1 MNTRPQDIERD
12 EGEGAMREICVIG
25 GNRYFG
31 KRLTALLMA
40 AGDRVTV
47 INRGSSKPPAGA
59 IHLIA
64 DRNDE
69 KSLEKALDSRT
80 FDVVI
85 DQVCYTPRQAE
96 IARRVFAGRTRRYVM
111 TSTVEVY
118 EYEDSAALVRED
130 AVDPRTVAVDFELP
144 WDDPEFLDAHY
155 GEGKR
160 QAEAVFAADAA
171 FPYVSVRVAHV
182 LGGEDDFTG
191 RLEHYADRI
200 RTGAPI
206 AVPAVNHPATYIH
219 VEEIADFLAWTA
231 GAAFTGPVNAA
242 SHGVLSTEE
251 LCEAAAAHVPEGR
264 TVFESVEVGEVSP
277 FSFAR
282 SYGMDNSR
290 GTRLGFPFG
299 EARKWL
305 PRAVAETLGKDD

>member
-1 MNTRPQDIERD
+1 
-12 EGEGAMREICVIG
+12 MREVCVIG

-31 KRLTALLMA
+31 KRVIARLIA

-47 INRGSSKPPAGA
+47 INRGSSPPPPGA
-59 IHLIA
+59 IHLVA

-69 KSLEKALDSRT
+69 KSLESALGSRA

-118 EYEDSAALVRED
+118 EYEDSAALVSEE
-130 AVDPRTVAVDFELP
+130 AVDPRTVAVDLELP
-144 WDDPEFLDAHY
+144 WEEPEFLDNHY

-160 QAEAVFAADAA
+160 QAEAVLAAAGPG
-171 FPYVSVRVAHV
+171 FPYVAVRVAHV
-182 LGGEDDFTG
+182 LGGDDDFTG
-191 RLEHYADRI
+191 RLDHYTDRI
-200 RTGAPI
+200 RTGEPI
-206 AVPAVNHPATYIH
+206 AVPAANHPATYIH
-219 VEEIADFLAWTA
+219 VEEIADFLTWTA
-231 GAAFTGPVNAA
+231 GAEFTGPVNAA
-242 SHGVLSTEE
+242 SHGVLTTEE
-251 LCEAAAAHVPEGR
+251 LCAAVAVHLPEGR
-264 TVFESVEVGEVSP
+264 TVFRSVEVGDVSP

-290 GTRLGFPFG
+290 ATKLGFTFG
-299 EARKWL
+299 EALEWL
-305 PRAVAETLGKDD
+305 PRAVAETLGKDN

>member
-1 MNTRPQDIERD
+1 
-12 EGEGAMREICVIG
+12 MREVAVIG
-25 GNRYFG
+25 GSRYFG
-31 KRLTALLMA
+31 KRLIDRLMA

-47 INRGSSKPPAGA
+47 INRGSSAPPAGA

-69 KSLEKALDSRT
+69 NSLEKALGSRT

-130 AVDPRTVAVDFELP
+130 AVDPRTVAVDLELP
-144 WDDPEFLDAHY
+144 WGDPEFLDAHY

-160 QAEAVFAADAA
+160 QAEAVFTADPA
-171 FPYVSVRVAHV
+171 FPYVAVRVAHV
-182 LGGEDDFTG
+182 LGGADDFTG
-191 RLEHYADRI
+191 RLDHYTDRI
-200 RTGAPI
+200 RTGEAI

-231 GAAFTGPVNAA
+231 GADFTGPVNAA
-242 SHGVLSTEE
+242 SHGVLTTEE
-251 LCEAAAAHVPEGR
+251 LCEAVAVHVPEGK
-264 TVFESVEVGEVSP
+264 TVFQSVEVGEASP

-282 SYGMDNSR
+282 SYGMDNAR
-290 GTRLGFPFG
+290 ATQLGFAFG
-299 EARKWL
+299 EARQWL
-305 PRAVAETLGKDD
+305 PQAVAETLGKDN

>member
-1 MNTRPQDIERD
+1 
-12 EGEGAMREICVIG
+12 MREICVIG

-31 KRLTALLMA
+31 KRLTARLMA
-40 AGDRVTV
+40 AGDQVTV
-47 INRGSSKPPAGA
+47 INRGSSAPPAGA
-59 IHLIA
+59 LHLVA

-69 KSLEKALDSRT
+69 TSLENTLGSRT

-85 DQVCYTPRQAE
+85 DQVCYTPRQA

-130 AVDPRTVAVDFELP
+130 AVDPRTVAVDLELP
-144 WDDPEFLDAHY
+144 WDDPEFLDTHC

-160 QAEAVFAADAA
+160 QAEAVFAADPA
-171 FPYVSVRVAHV
+171 FPYVAVRVAHV
-182 LGGEDDFTG
+182 LGGDDDFTG
-191 RLEHYADRI
+191 RLDHYADRI
-200 RTGAPI
+200 RKGEPI
-206 AVPAVNHPATYIH
+206 TVPAVNHPATYIH

-231 GAAFTGPVNAA
+231 TEDFTGPVNAA
-242 SHGVLSTEE
+242 SHGVLATEE
-251 LCEAAAAHVPEGR
+251 LCEAVAVHLTEGG
-264 TVFESVEVGEVSP
+264 TVFRGVEVGEVSP

-290 GTRLGFPFG
+290 ATEFGFTFG
-299 EARKWL
+299 SVKDWL
-305 PRAVAETLGKDD
+305 PRAVAETLGKDN